1 MKRLWCLRLFMPVGL
16 AGEMGFGRW
25 YNAQKA
31 GVRIA
36 VAAGTLVIAGGVAA
50 GLFAIVDAELARPG
64 AQAST
69 PAPAPALTTQAS
81 ALVTSSPPAAAASAP
96 PPATGTITGPRDG
109 ATNVYK
115 NEQLR
120 VSGTA
125 QNVPAGYRLDV
136 FLQFAGHKRYY
147 AAAGNPDVAAPL
159 INGHWSATVLVGE
172 AKPIILWLV
181 FLSPAEVNL
190 TNDELAY
197 QSAGYPTLPGAP
209 LASVSFTANASP

>member
-1 MKRLWCLRLFMPVGL
+1 
-16 AGEMGFGRW
+16 
-25 YNAQKA
+25 
-31 GVRIA
+31 
-36 VAAGTLVIAGGVAA
+36 
-50 GLFAIVDAELARPG
+50 
-64 AQAST
+64 
-69 PAPAPALTTQAS
+69 
-81 ALVTSSPPAAAASAP
+81 
-96 PPATGTITGPRDG
+96 
-109 ATNVYK
+109 
-115 NEQLR
+115 

-125 QNVPAGYRLDV
+125 QNIPAGYRLDV
-136 FLQFAGHKRYY
+136 FLQFAGQKRYY

-209 LASVSFTANASP
+209 LASVRFTANASP

>member
-1 MKRLWCLRLFMPVGL
+1 MPVGL

-25 YNAQKA
+25 YHAQKA
-31 GVRIA
+31 GVQIA
-36 VAAGTLVIAGGVAA
+36 VAAGILVMAGGVAA
-50 GLFAIVDAELARPG
+50 GVVAIVDAELARPG

-109 ATNVYK
+109 ATNVFK

-125 QNVPAGYRLDV
+125 QNIPAGYRLDV

-181 FLSPAEVNL
+181 VLSPAEVNL
-190 TNDELAY
+190 TNNELAY
-197 QSAGYPTLPGAP
+197 QSAGYPALPGAA
-209 LASVSFTANASP
+209 LASVRFTANASP